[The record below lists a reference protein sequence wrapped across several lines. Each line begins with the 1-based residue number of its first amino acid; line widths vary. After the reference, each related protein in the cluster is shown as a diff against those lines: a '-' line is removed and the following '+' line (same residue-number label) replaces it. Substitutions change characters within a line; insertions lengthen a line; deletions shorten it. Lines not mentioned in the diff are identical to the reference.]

1 MVLQPEKPQGR
12 KAGVALQ
19 IDESLHIA
27 KQIAE
32 GLEYA
37 HERGNIIATSN
48 LPT

>member
-1 MVLQPEKPQGR
+1 V
-12 KAGVALQ
+12 AGVALQ

-37 HERGNIIATSN
+37 HGAASSIATSN